1 VSTLYVTEPG
11 ARIEKEY
18 HQILVTKEDEV
29 LARVPLSRVSHVV
42 LVGNVGATTPALLAL
57 LDNNVRLALVS
68 RSGQLRGRLAPPLAL
83 NMPLRRAQMQSEGD
97 PDFCLRLARAIV
109 AGKLHNS
116 RTLLQRLLRRQETLP
131 QDLLPRVDQALQQVD
146 QAESLATLRGLEGS
160 AARAY
165 FGLLRQALRSELAES
180 FAKRARRPPPDP
192 VNSLLGLG
200 YTLLTEA
207 MMTSLEVVG
216 LDPYIGF
223 FHADKYGRPALAL
236 DLIEEF
242 RAPIVDS
249 LVLTLVNKRMLGPED
264 FEEGAEEE
272 GEGKEGKVGKEEDV
286 GNDGKDRKVGVYLN
300 HHGRRIFFR
309 EFADR
314 LESETLHPL
323 AGRRLSYR
331 KIFEVQARLAAK
343 VISGEAEAYR
353 PFVWR

>member
-1 VSTLYVTEPG
+1 MSTLYVTEPG

-57 LDNNVRLALVS
+57 LDNGVGLALVS
-68 RSGQLRGRLAPPLAL
+68 RSGELRGRLAPPLAL
-83 NMPLRRAQMQSEGD
+83 NMPLRRSQMRAEGD
-97 PDFCLRLARAIV
+97 PAFCLSLARAIV

-116 RTLLQRLLRRQETLP
+116 RTLLLRLLRRQETLP
-131 QDLLPRVDQALQQVD
+131 PDLLPRVESAAQQVE
-146 QAESLATLRGLEGS
+146 AAASLETLRGLEGS

-165 FGLLRQALRSELAES
+165 FGLLRQALRGELAAS
-180 FAKRARRPPPDP
+180 FERRARRPPPDP

-207 MMTSLEVVG
+207 MMTALEVVG
-216 LDPYIGF
+216 LDPYVGF

-249 LVLTLVNKRMLGPED
+249 LVLTLVNKRMVGSED
-264 FEEGAEEE
+264 FEEGQ
-272 GEGKEGKVGKEEDV
+272 ED
-286 GNDGKDRKVGVYLN
+286 GDSKVGVYLSRT
-300 HHGRRIFFR
+300 GRRVFFR

-314 LESETLHPL
+314 LETETLHSV

-331 KIFEVQARLAAK
+331 KIFEVQARLAAR

-353 PFVWR
+353 AFVWR

>member
-1 VSTLYVTEPG
+1 MGMTDDAMATLYVTEPG

-18 HQILVTKEDEV
+18 HRILVTKEDEV
-29 LARVPLSRVSHVV
+29 LARLPLSRVSHVV
-42 LVGNVGATTPALLAL
+42 LVGNVGATTQALLAL
-57 LDNNVRLALVS
+57 LDNNVSLALVS
-68 RSGQLRGRLAPPLAL
+68 RSGELRGRLAPPLAL
-83 NMPLRRAQMQSEGD
+83 NMPLRRAQMHSEGD

-116 RTLLQRLLRRQETLP
+116 RTLMQRLLRRQETLP
-131 QDLLPRVDQALQQVD
+131 PDLLPRVDQAFQQVE
-146 QAESLATLRGLEGS
+146 QASSLASLRGLEGS

-165 FGLLRQALRSELAES
+165 FGLLRQALRGELAEA

-207 MMTSLEVVG
+207 MMTALEVVG

-249 LVLTLVNKRMLGPED
+249 LVQTLVNKRMVGPED
-264 FEEGAEEE
+264 FEEGQEE
-272 GEGKEGKVGKEEDV
+272 GDA
-286 GNDGKDRKVGVYLN
+286 KVGVYLSRS
-300 HHGRRIFFR
+300 GRQVFFR

-314 LESETLHPL
+314 LETETLHPL

-331 KIFEVQARLAAK
+331 KIFEVQARLVAK
-343 VISGEAEAYR
+343 VISGEAETYR